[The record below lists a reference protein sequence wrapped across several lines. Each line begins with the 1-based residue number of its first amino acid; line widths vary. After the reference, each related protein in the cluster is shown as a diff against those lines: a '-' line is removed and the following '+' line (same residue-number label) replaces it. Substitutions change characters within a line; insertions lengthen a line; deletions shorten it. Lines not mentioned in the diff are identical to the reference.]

1 MSQSAADLLALKQQL
16 GKKKEGAS
24 NVGEDLGDSKKKMM
38 SCSLED
44 DPVVVTMNL
53 MQNETYAV
61 IEVEYANSLKAYFNE
76 GVRNQKE

>member
-1 MSQSAADLLALKQQL
+1 MSQSAADLLAIKQRL
-16 GKKKEGAS
+16 GGKKEIAS
-24 NVGEDLGDSKKKMM
+24 IIGEDLGDGKKKMM